1 MKVLFTA
8 LKYVLLIVVFWFV
21 MHSIYIT
28 IDGLH
33 DKGNEA
39 NVAIVLGNKVNDDGT
54 LSERLKARVDKSIEL
69 YNQHRVK
76 KIIVS
81 GGLGKEGFWEGT
93 KMKEYLV
100 ANKIPAGNIIVDNY
114 GNDTEKT
121 VLNSIK
127 IMHRLHYHSAIS
139 VSQYFHETRIKM
151 LFRKNG
157 FQNIESASPRYFELR
172 DPYSI
177 FREFIAFYVE
187 TFQLPSPPN

>member
-1 MKVLFTA
+1 MKVLFIA
-8 LKYVLLIVVFWFV
+8 LKYVLLTFVFWFV
-21 MHSIYIT
+21 AHSIYIT

-33 DKGNEA
+33 DKNTKA
-39 NVAIVLGNKVNDDGT
+39 DVAIILGNKVNEDGT
-54 LSERLKARVDKSIEL
+54 LSNRLKARLYEGLQL

-93 KMKEYLV
+93 KMQEYLV
-100 ANKIPAGNIIVDNY
+100 ANKIPAANIIVDNK

-127 IMHRLHYHSAIS
+127 IMHRQHFHSAIS
-139 VSQYFHETRIKM
+139 VSQYFHQTRIKM

-157 FQNIESASPRYFELR
+157 FPNIESASPRYFELR
-172 DPYSI
+172 DFYSI
-177 FREFIAFYVE
+177 FREFIAFYAEAV
-187 TFQLPSPPN
+187 